1 MSYNGTFVILPVE
14 WGSKGISLPEWLS
27 LLTLGLAPLIV
38 HIIAG
43 APRPSYLCHSR
54 PKWHDTICILNP
66 TSILWRY
73 AAITD
78 RRIRSRVWTVVE
90 VAASN
95 AVFWTPS
102 GWDGTEAMIMNSL
115 PYATR
120 LPEKPRVHMFSVEM
134 GKTIVTVLQGIQAF
148 ASLLG
153 LFTHQG
159 DSTTMDAVSGLF
171 IPIALCGLLRLFPA
185 RWLTDDFY
193 YTVGRDD
200 RMLRYSGMLEP
211 WMQRDTAYPGVPQHY
226 PPRDGMYPGM
236 SEHMPQRERRH
247 SVDSLIEH
255 PIGDVMS
262 PTHGG
267 MSSLREPLSIKRL
280 WLSAVFKMFYMVPF
294 LCAWTLAFL
303 FITPWIST
311 VNTPGVWSL
320 SSYML
325 GLFYMAVLTPS
336 IAIYTFYFIKGET
349 TTTIIP
355 CISSRWYKAYSVYV
369 LLNIVA
375 LVTISSI
382 ETRRAI
388 CGKYTAMPE
397 KYGDPCATGDTKLL
411 HVAPGGSITFGL
423 AQNLTAIGQ
432 FAVANFTGTCLGT
445 LAPADEAQG
454 NATFGSI
461 G

>member
-1 MSYNGTFVILPVE
+1 M
-14 WGSKGISLPEWLS
+14 
-27 LLTLGLAPLIV
+27 IV
-38 HIIAG
+38 HIVAG

-73 AAITD
+73 LAITD
-78 RRIRSRVWTVVE
+78 RRIRSRAWTTVE

-95 AVFWTPS
+95 AVFWTPA
-102 GWDGTEAMIMNSL
+102 GWDGTEAMVANSL

-120 LPEKPRVHMFSVEM
+120 LPEVPRVHLFSVEM
-134 GKTIVTVLQGIQAF
+134 GKTVVTVLQGIQAF
-148 ASLLG
+148 TSLLG
-153 LFTHQG
+153 LFTHEG
-159 DSTTMDAVSGLF
+159 DYTTMDAVSGLF

-200 RMLRYSGMLEP
+200 RVPPAYPGMLEP
-211 WMQRDTAYPGVPQHY
+211 WMRTDTAYPGGAPQHY
-226 PPRDGMYPGM
+226 AQRDAMYPGM
-236 SEHMPQRERRH
+236 PERRPQRDRRH

-262 PTHGG
+262 PTHDGR
-267 MSSLREPLSIKRL
+267 SSLREPLSVGRM
-280 WLSAVFKMFYMVPF
+280 WLSGLFKIFFMVPF

-325 GLFYMAVLTPS
+325 GLFYMFVLTPS
-336 IAIYTFYFIKGET
+336 IAIYTFYFFKGET

-355 CISSRWYKAYSVYV
+355 CISSRWYKTYSVLV
-369 LLNIVA
+369 MLNIVA

-397 KYGDPCATGDTKLL
+397 RYGDPCATNGMKVL
-411 HVAPGGSITFGL
+411 HVTPGGPVTFGL
-423 AQNLTAIGQ
+423 AQNLTAIGE
-432 FAVANFTGTCLGT
+432 FAVANFTGTCLGM
-445 LAPADEAQG
+445 LAPAEEGQG
-454 NATFGSI
+454 NASFRGI